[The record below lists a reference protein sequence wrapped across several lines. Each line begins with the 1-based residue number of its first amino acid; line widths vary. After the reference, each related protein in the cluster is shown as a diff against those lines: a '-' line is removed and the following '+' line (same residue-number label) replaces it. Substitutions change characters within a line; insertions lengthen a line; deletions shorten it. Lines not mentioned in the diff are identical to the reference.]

1 MQYPG
6 THISAYHELD
16 MIVQYGYAV
25 GPAAVG
31 AFINGKHSYSVI
43 LPFVDLNSFYQLPQG

>member
-6 THISAYHELD
+6 THIGAYHELD
-16 MIVQYGYAV
+16 MIVQYSYAV

-31 AFINGKHSYSVI
+31 AFINGEHSYSVI
-43 LPFVDLNSFYQLPQG
+43 LPFVDLNSFY